1 MTKILYICCKNKYIM
16 HLFYAPEL
24 KNNTH
29 QLSEEE
35 SRHCIK
41 VLRLKKGDPIH
52 LTDGRGVLYR
62 ARIVDEDLR
71 RCRVEIVDHQREY
84 GKRPF
89 YLHLAIAPPKNMKR
103 FEWFLEKATEIG
115 VDEITPLHCFHSER
129 QHIKIQRMNRVLIAA
144 MKQSLKA
151 YLPLLNEMIPFNEF
165 IQHSPHPAN
174 RYIAYL
180 DEQQSVSLS
189 KIYPPG
195 EDALILIGPEGDF
208 SEEEVEQARA
218 SGFQPVKLGASR
230 LRTETAG
237 IAACHS
243 VNLLNGC

>member
-1 MTKILYICCKNKYIM
+1 M

-41 VLRLKKGDPIH
+41 VLRLKKGDYIH

-62 ARIVDEDLR
+62 AGIVDEDPR
-71 RCRVEIVDHQREY
+71 GCRLEIVDHQEEY

-89 YLHLAIAPPKNMKR
+89 YLHLAIAPTKNIKR

-115 VDEITPLHCFHSER
+115 VDEVTPILCFHSER
-129 QHIKIQRMNRVLIAA
+129 KYIKTHRMKRILIAA

-151 YLPLLNEMIPFNEF
+151 YLPVLNEMTPFADF
-165 IQHSPHPAN
+165 IKKTSHAN

-180 DEQQSVSLS
+180 DQEQSQPLN
-189 KIYPPG
+189 KIYPAG
-195 EDALILIGPEGDF
+195 EHALILVGPEGDF
-208 SEEEVEQARA
+208 SEQEVDQAKKE
-218 SGFQPVKLGASR
+218 GFQPVKLGESR

-243 VNLLNGC
+243 INLLNGY

>member
-1 MTKILYICCKNKYIM
+1 M

-41 VLRLKKGDPIH
+41 VLRLKKGDHIH
-52 LTDGRGVLYR
+52 LTDGRGGLYR
-62 ARIVDEDLR
+62 AGIVEEDAR
-71 RCRVEIVDHQREY
+71 RCRVEIVDHQAGY

-89 YLHLAIAPPKNMKR
+89 YLHLAIAPTKNIKR

-115 VDEITPLHCFHSER
+115 VDEITPILCFHSER
-129 QHIKIQRMNRVLIAA
+129 KYIKTQRMNRVVIAA

-151 YLPLLNEMIPFNEF
+151 YLPLLNEMTPFAGV
-165 IQHSPHPAN
+165 IKKSTPRN

-180 DEQQSVSLS
+180 DEQQSQPLS
-189 KIYPPG
+189 KIYPAG
-195 EDALILIGPEGDF
+195 GNALILIGPEGDF
-208 SEEEVEQARA
+208 SEEEVEQAEEQ
-218 SGFQPVKLGASR
+218 GFQSVKLGESR

-237 IAACHS
+237 ITACHS
-243 VNLLNGC
+243 INLLNGY

>member
-1 MTKILYICCKNKYIM
+1 M

-29 QLSEEE
+29 LLSEEE

-41 VLRLKKGDPIH
+41 VLRLKKGDCIY

-62 ARIVDEDLR
+62 AGILDEDAR
-71 RCRVEIVDHQREY
+71 RCRVEIVEHQAGY

-89 YLHLAIAPPKNMKR
+89 YLHLAIAPTKNMKR
-103 FEWFLEKATEIG
+103 FEWFLEKATEMG
-115 VDEITPLHCFHSER
+115 VDEITPVLCFHSER
-129 QHIKIQRMNRVLIAA
+129 KSLKIQRLYRVLISA

-151 YLPLLNEMIPFNEF
+151 YLPVLNEMTPFADF
-165 IQHSPHPAN
+165 IKNTSHPN
-174 RYIAYL
+174 RYIACL
-180 DEQQSVSLS
+180 DEARSQALK
-189 KIYPPG
+189 KIYPQG
-195 EDALILIGPEGDF
+195 QDALILIGPEGDF
-208 SEEEVEQARA
+208 SEWEVDQAINQ
-218 SGFQPVKLGASR
+218 GFQPVKLGESR

-243 VNLLNGC
+243 INMLNGY